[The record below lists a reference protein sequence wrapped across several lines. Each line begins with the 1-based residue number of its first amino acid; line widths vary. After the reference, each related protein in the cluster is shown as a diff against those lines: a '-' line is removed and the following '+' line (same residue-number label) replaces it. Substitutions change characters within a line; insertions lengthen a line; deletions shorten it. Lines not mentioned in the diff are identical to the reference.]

1 MNVLGFFT
9 AFLYLFGAFAILVGI
24 VTAGLSVAA
33 LFMFRTNLLDA
44 RAYTLD
50 YLGWIPGVNRENEW
64 LGALA
69 LALTLLVGGVGIAVL
84 GTFMMALPALV

>member
-1 MNVLGFFT
+1 MDVVGFLT
-9 AFLYLFGAFAILVGI
+9 AFLYILGGFAILVGI

-33 LFMFRTNLLDA
+33 LFMFRVNLLDA

-50 YLGWIPGVNRENEW
+50 YLGWIPGVGAENEL

-69 LALTLLVGGVGIAVL
+69 LGIVLFVGGVAIAAL
-84 GTFMMALPALV
+84 GTFMMALPGLV

>member
-1 MNVLGFFT
+1 MDVVGFLT
-9 AFLYLFGAFAILVGI
+9 AFLYLLGGFAILVGL
-24 VTAGLSVAA
+24 VVAGLSVAA
-33 LFMFRTNLLDA
+33 LFMFRVNLLDA

-64 LGALA
+64 VGALA
-69 LALTLLVGGVGIAVL
+69 LGLTLLVGGVGLAVL